1 MSEGNYLYVMC
12 FAESDHKIG
21 YSNNPIQRR
30 KELRGARSIVRTW
43 HRPKGDARAVESLAH
58 RLLSDWRLPLRSERE
73 RFEVNEAAACHAV
86 ECAIALMAG
95 TPNAIAAIE
104 KACAAADAR
113 ALKVLPR
120 EAIYV
125 EDAEAD
131 AWAENN
137 PGDLA
142 REIRKWSGR

>member
-1 MSEGNYLYVMC
+1 MRPASVYLIGCESGVLKVGMSRAPLVRMGELQGGMP
-12 FAESDHKIG
+12 HK
-21 YSNNPIQRR
+21 
-30 KELRGARSIVRTW
+30 LTLLRTW
-43 HRPKGDARAVESLAH
+43 DRPHGDARRVERTSH
-58 RLLSDWRLPLRSERE
+58 RLLAAYRQGNTEWFRVSQSE
-73 RFEVNEAAACHAV
+73 AV
-86 ECAIALMAG
+86 
-95 TPNAIAAIE
+95 AAIE

>member
-1 MSEGNYLYVMC
+1 MILASVYLIACEAGILKVGVSRIPEARLGGLQSGMP
-12 FAESDHKIG
+12 H
-21 YSNNPIQRR
+21 P
-30 KELRGARSIVRTW
+30 LRLVRIW
-43 HRPKGDARAVESLAH
+43 ERPHGDARRVERTAH
-58 RLLSDWRLPLRSERE
+58 RLLAAHRQGNTEWFKVSE
-73 RFEVNEAAACHAV
+73 AD
-86 ECAIALMAG
+86 
-95 TPNAIAAIE
+95 AIAAIE
-104 KACAAADAR
+104 KACDAADAR

-137 PGDLA
+137 PGELA

>member
-1 MSEGNYLYVMC
+1 MTRASVYLIACETGILKVGMSR
-12 FAESDHKIG
+12 I
-21 YSNNPIQRR
+21 PQ
-30 KELRGARSIVRTW
+30 ARLGGLQGGMPHSLTLVRVW
-43 HRPKGDARAVESLAH
+43 ERPHGDARRVERTAH
-58 RLLSDWRLPLRSERE
+58 RLL
-73 RFEVNEAAACHAV
+73 AAYRQGNTEWFRATQA
-86 ECAIALMAG
+86 E
-95 TPNAIAAIE
+95 AIAAIE
-104 KACAAADAR
+104 KACDAADAR

-125 EDAEAD
+125 DDAEAD